1 MDGFDELFKN
11 IDNKD
16 NHSGQK
22 RKVKEE
28 DDSKT
33 DSTQPMTKTPKKKK
47 KISHDDDEDVQQQQT
62 QTPPPPPPTSPQKN
76 NDTEEIDN
84 EQDPYIDN
92 DNFDYFGD
100 GIDSYDPDNNYVNSH
115 KTASDDDTDSE
126 STSSRKR
133 KKKSATLMERDM
145 IDQLG
150 ENGFNDIAQNFL
162 ETGGGDDENPIV
174 EFKPL
179 LLPRQQMELNKRKM
193 RQNIQGESYYHDED
207 SCLRCTLP
215 DTYDSDDEDIY
226 SKQINIVLKK
236 ERDCMKRNM
245 SERDIAIVV
254 SKKYNKT
261 IQKRAPDNGNK
272 TKKFKIKWSPAMLE
286 KHYLERNDNIPYM
299 LSRRINF
306 LAMRCKYIEESGMNR
321 QKYVNQVPI
330 GQPETDISKDMA
342 YNKVAK
348 LLTEFVKMKQS
359 IESEKQKLKIIRTKE
374 NIKKKSVFND
384 SIATKGV
391 FKKN

>member
-1 MDGFDELFKN
+1 MDDFDDLFNN
-11 IDNKD
+11 IDKKEKD
-16 NHSGQK
+16 SGHK
-22 RKVKEE
+22 RKMKQEKEE
-28 DDSKT
+28 ET
-33 DSTQPMTKTPKKKK
+33 IDSTPIIKTPKKKK
-47 KISHDDDEDVQQQQT
+47 KISHDEDDDCQQQPPQT
-62 QTPPPPPPTSPQKN
+62 SSSPPPLELN
-76 NDTEEIDN
+76 NSEEVVNETNID
-84 EQDPYIDN
+84 IDD

-100 GIDSYDPDNNYVNSH
+100 DIDLYDPDNNYVKSH
-115 KTASDDDTDSE
+115 KTNSDDDTDSE
-126 STSSRKR
+126 STSSRKQ
-133 KKKSATLMERDM
+133 KKKPTLIERDM
-145 IDQLG
+145 IDELG
-150 ENGFNDIAQNFL
+150 ENGFNDIAQNFMAN
-162 ETGGGDDENPIV
+162 GGGDEENPVV

-179 LLPRQQMELNKRKM
+179 LLPRQQVELRKRKI
-193 RQNIQGESYYHDED
+193 RQDMQGEDHYHDD
-207 SCLRCTLP
+207 DKCLRCTLP

-226 SKQINIVLKK
+226 SKHINIVLKK

-261 IQKRAPDNGNK
+261 IQKRAPDNGHK
-272 TKKFKIKWSPAMLE
+272 TKQFKIKWSPAMLE

-321 QKYVNQVPI
+321 QKYINEVPI
-330 GQPETDISKDMA
+330 GQPETDISKDIA

-374 NIKKKSVFND
+374 NIKKKSSFND
-384 SIATKGV
+384 STATKGV
-391 FKKN
+391 FQKK